1 MTPTITVTNTPT
13 ISNSVTPT
21 ITLTP
26 TVSKSVTP
34 TITLTPTLTPS
45 AALSEVTETFVFHNP
60 TIRALANSVV
70 NSDTTFDGVSS
81 TFSGMGSWTRSQ
93 GTATGF
99 YVVEGSASS
108 NLITDP
114 NAGNALAFTAIADNI
129 LPDSYTPGTL
139 SYKLYK
145 FHGLKWGGSDW
156 QAAGDGASDVI
167 PYDASRPPT
176 VRVVTAT
183 ERGSSF
189 ASISE
194 YTLSPQASLQFTVK
208 WLF

>member
-26 TVSKSVTP
+26 TISQSVTPTITVTNTPTISNSVTPTITLTPTISKSVTP

-45 AALSEVTETFVFHNP
+45 AAVSEVTETFVF
-60 TIRALANSVV
+60 TDFSRALGNSAV
-70 NSDTTFDGVSS
+70 NSDTTFDGVSA

-114 NAGNALAFTAIADNI
+114 NAGGALAFTAEPDNI

-139 SYKLYK
+139 GYKLYK

-167 PYDASRPPT
+167 PYDASFRN
-176 VRVVTAT
+176 
-183 ERGSSF
+183 
-189 ASISE
+189 
-194 YTLSPQASLQFTVK
+194 
-208 WLF
+208 